1 MVGEKKSLKHCAG
14 VFSEAYMQWLYFL
27 RRDGRSLNKGLVKPE
42 QTLTEGGNRSGRSG
56 KWSVHEN
63 SLPVRHHR
71 YTFEHATGLQQL
83 QDVGWPTRVC
93 NHEPLASADSR
104 PGYFFK
110 QGSTILLQVRQ
121 VSSSRV
127 VNKSVTLKLRVN
139 ETVEVT
145 HRWKSRS
152 YV

>member
-1 MVGEKKSLKHCAG
+1 MCVCDTVVREKKSLKHCAG
-14 VFSEAYMQWLYFL
+14 VYSEAYMQWLYFL
-27 RRDGRSLNKGLVKPE
+27 RRDGRSRNKGLVRPE
-42 QTLTEGGNRSGRSG
+42 QTLTEGGNRSGGSG
-56 KWSVHEN
+56 KWSVREN

-93 NHEPLASADSR
+93 NHEPWASADSR

-110 QGSTILLQVRQ
+110 QVSPLLLQVQQ

-127 VNKSVTLKLRVN
+127 GYKTVRLKWHVD
-139 ETVEVT
+139 ETVP
-145 HRWKSRS
+145 
-152 YV
+152 